1 MNNKM
6 TALVSCFARYYHT
19 KNSNIKIYNDI
30 YAGKILNQFEI
41 DNISKN
47 MENGINFFNPEYKGD
62 NPLLWIINN
71 NLAPSVLARSR
82 FNENYLFNE
91 INLGL
96 KQYVILGSGYDTSV
110 FKVNDKLNIFELDKT
125 EMIVDKINRA
135 KMSRLNTNNITYI
148 KTDFNNDWIN
158 HLLQTNFNDTKK
170 TLCSLLGISYYLDKQ
185 VFENTIKVLSNTIP
199 KGSIIIFDYPN
210 DKASEKELLNQK
222 LAAGANEPMKST
234 YSYKEIEIMAER
246 YNMIICEHLN
256 YEDVNK
262 LYFYD
267 YNTLNPNNKIIA
279 PIGVSYCAIIKQ

>member
-96 KQYVILGSGYDTSV
+96 KQYVILGSGYDTSA

-125 EMIVDKINRA
+125 EMIVDKINRV
-135 KMSRLNTNNITYI
+135 KTSCLNTNNITYI

-279 PIGVSYCAIIKQ
+279 PIGVCYCAIIKQ